1 MAPGKC
7 PEANSVGER
16 TSTSCAVCP
25 AASHP
30 FHVSMVIV
38 SAAPGHF
45 FSSIREERR
54 FLEKDSRRRSDF
66 FSLTRATAGADVDGW
81 LLQAG
86 TIERVSTSFEIGPV
100 HVGTGQLFL
109 IAGPCVIESEAHAR
123 KMAEAIQ
130 RITSDLS
137 IPYIFKASYDKANR
151 TSVKSFRGPGLA
163 EGTRILGLVA
173 KDTGLP
179 VLTDVHEPAHCEAVA
194 EAVDVLQIPAFL
206 CRQTDLLV
214 AAGKT
219 GRAVNI
225 KKGQFVAPW
234 DMTHP
239 VEKVRSTGN
248 ERVFLTERGASFG
261 YNTLVVDF
269 RSLAIMR
276 ELAPVVFDGTHSVQ
290 QPSAANGVS
299 GGQPEFIP
307 LLARAAVAAGVDGLF
322 LEVHDDPAN
331 AKSDGANALDLKL
344 LKPLL
349 GRLLAIQ
356 KATN

>member
-1 MAPGKC
+1 
-7 PEANSVGER
+7 
-16 TSTSCAVCP
+16 
-25 AASHP
+25 
-30 FHVSMVIV
+30 MV
-38 SAAPGHF
+38 
-45 FSSIREERR
+45 FSSRIYP
-54 FLEKDSRRRSDF
+54 LGPPPLSRRKISF
-66 FSLTRATAGADVDGW
+66 VNN
-81 LLQAG
+81 
-86 TIERVSTSFEIGPV
+86 SFEIGPV
-100 HVGTGQLFL
+100 RVGDGKLFL
-109 IAGPCVIESEAHAR
+109 IAGPCVIESEPHVR
-123 KMAEAIQ
+123 RMAEAIQ
-130 RITSDLS
+130 RVTADLDM
-137 IPYIFKASYDKANR
+137 PYIFKASYDKANR
-151 TSVKSFRGPGLA
+151 TSVKSFRGPGLV
-163 EGTRILGLVA
+163 EGTAILGRLG

-179 VLTDVHEPAHCEAVA
+179 VLTDVHEPGQCQIAA

-219 GRAVNI
+219 GRAVNV

-261 YNTLVVDF
+261 YNTLVVDY
-269 RSLAIMR
+269 RSLPVMR
-276 ELAPVVFDGTHSVQ
+276 RVAPVVFDGTHSVQ
-290 QPSAANGVS
+290 QPSSAGLVS

-322 LEVHDDPAN
+322 LEVHDDPAH

-349 GRLLAIQ
+349 ERLLAIH
-356 KATN
+356 AAAGN

>member
-1 MAPGKC
+1 M
-7 PEANSVGER
+7 R
-16 TSTSCAVCP
+16 Q
-25 AASHP
+25 
-30 FHVSMVIV
+30 
-38 SAAPGHF
+38 
-45 FSSIREERR
+45 
-54 FLEKDSRRRSDF
+54 
-66 FSLTRATAGADVDGW
+66 
-81 LLQAG
+81 QAHARI
-86 TIERVSTSFEIGPV
+86 TIIRVSNSFEIGPV
-100 HVGTGQLFL
+100 HVGEGQLFL

-123 KMAEAIQ
+123 SLAEAIQ
-130 RITSDLS
+130 RICADLA

-151 TSVKSFRGPGLA
+151 TSVKSFRGPGLV
-163 EGTRILGLVA
+163 EGTRILARIA

-179 VLTDVHEPAHCEAVA
+179 VLTDVHEPSDCAVAA

-234 DMTHP
+234 DMAHP

-248 ERVFLTERGASFG
+248 ERVFLTERGSSFG
-261 YNTLVVDF
+261 YNTLVVDY
-269 RSLAIMR
+269 RSLAVMR
-276 ELAPVVFDGTHSVQ
+276 NLAPVVFDATHSVQ

-307 LLARAAVAAGVDGLF
+307 LLSRAAVAAGIDGLF
-322 LEVHDDPAN
+322 LEVHDDPLN

-349 GRLLAIQ
+349 EKLLAIHTV
-356 KATN
+356 AS

>member
-1 MAPGKC
+1 M
-7 PEANSVGER
+7 SQ
-16 TSTSCAVCP
+16 
-25 AASHP
+25 
-30 FHVSMVIV
+30 
-38 SAAPGHF
+38 
-45 FSSIREERR
+45 
-54 FLEKDSRRRSDF
+54 
-66 FSLTRATAGADVDGW
+66 SLAIGP
-81 LLQAG
+81 
-86 TIERVSTSFEIGPV
+86 FEIGPV
-100 HVGTGQLFL
+100 QVGAGRLFL

-123 KMAEAIQ
+123 TMAEAIQ
-130 RITSDLS
+130 RITSDLG

-151 TSVKSFRGPGLA
+151 TSVKSFRGPGLE
-163 EGTRILGLVA
+163 EGVRILGRLA

-179 VLTDVHEPAHCEAVA
+179 VLTDVHEPAHCEIAA

-219 GRAVNI
+219 GRAINI

-261 YNTLVVDF
+261 YNTLVVDY
-269 RSLAIMR
+269 RSLPVMR
-276 ELAPVVFDGTHSVQ
+276 NLAPVVFDGTHSVQ

-322 LEVHDDPAN
+322 LEVHDDPPHAR
-331 AKSDGANALDLKL
+331 SDGANALRLDL

-349 GRLLAIQ
+349 ETLLAIH
-356 KATN
+356 KAASSS

>member
-1 MAPGKC
+1 
-7 PEANSVGER
+7 
-16 TSTSCAVCP
+16 
-25 AASHP
+25 
-30 FHVSMVIV
+30 VSN
-38 SAAPGHF
+38 
-45 FSSIREERR
+45 
-54 FLEKDSRRRSDF
+54 
-66 FSLTRATAGADVDGW
+66 T
-81 LLQAG
+81 
-86 TIERVSTSFEIGPV
+86 FEIGPV
-100 HVGTGQLFL
+100 HVGAGRLFL
-109 IAGPCVIESEAHAR
+109 IAGPCVIESEAHVR
-123 KMAEAIQ
+123 TMAEAIQ
-130 RITSDLS
+130 RITSDLG

-151 TSVKSFRGPGLA
+151 TSVKSFRGPGLV
-163 EGTRILGLVA
+163 EGVRILGRLA

-179 VLTDVHEPAHCEAVA
+179 VLTDVHEPAHCEVA
-194 EAVDVLQIPAFL
+194 AESADVLQIPAFL

-261 YNTLVVDF
+261 YNNLVVDF

-276 ELAPVVFDGTHSVQ
+276 EMAPVVFDGTHSVQ

-307 LLARAAVAAGVDGLF
+307 LLARAAVAAGVDGVF
-322 LEVHDDPAN
+322 LEVHDDPAH

-349 GRLLAIQ
+349 ERLLAIQ
-356 KATN
+356 RAAN

>member
-1 MAPGKC
+1 M
-7 PEANSVGER
+7 
-16 TSTSCAVCP
+16 
-25 AASHP
+25 
-30 FHVSMVIV
+30 
-38 SAAPGHF
+38 
-45 FSSIREERR
+45 
-54 FLEKDSRRRSDF
+54 
-66 FSLTRATAGADVDGW
+66 
-81 LLQAG
+81 
-86 TIERVSTSFEIGPV
+86 STSFEIGPV

-276 ELAPVVFDGTHSVQ
+276 ELAPVIFDGTHSVQ

>member
-1 MAPGKC
+1 VT
-7 PEANSVGER
+7 N
-16 TSTSCAVCP
+16 
-25 AASHP
+25 
-30 FHVSMVIV
+30 
-38 SAAPGHF
+38 
-45 FSSIREERR
+45 
-54 FLEKDSRRRSDF
+54 
-66 FSLTRATAGADVDGW
+66 
-81 LLQAG
+81 
-86 TIERVSTSFEIGPV
+86 SFEIGPV
-100 HVGTGQLFL
+100 HVGSGQLFL
-109 IAGPCVIESEAHAR
+109 IAGPCVIESEAHVR
-123 KMAEAIQ
+123 RMAESLQ
-130 RITSDLS
+130 RITADLA

-151 TSVKSFRGPGLA
+151 TSVKSFRGPGLN
-163 EGTRILGLVA
+163 EGVAILGRLA

-179 VLTDVHEPAHCEAVA
+179 ILTDVHEPAHCEVAA

-239 VEKVRSTGN
+239 VEKVRFTGN
-248 ERVFLTERGASFG
+248 SRIFLTERGASFG
-261 YNTLVVDF
+261 YNNLVVDY

-276 ELAPVVFDGTHSVQ
+276 RVAPVVFDGTHSVQ
-290 QPSAANGVS
+290 QPSAADGVS

-307 LLARAAVAAGVDGLF
+307 LLARAAVAAGIDGLF

-349 GRLLAIQ
+349 ETLMAIHR
-356 KATN
+356 AVS